1 MTIWTPDLRKFTGPK
16 YAAIAD
22 SIGEAVANG
31 QLAPGDR
38 LPPHRDLSYRLGVT
52 VGTVTRGYG
61 EAERRGLVAGE
72 VGRGT
77 FVKGGDESSATRL
90 FAIRHDHPP
99 AGIDFSLN
107 FPPEGIRANL
117 FARTA
122 ARIASNPFDASLFG
136 YQPAAGNPRHRAAA
150 NELISHTGLETQV
163 DRVVLCNGTQHGM
176 AITMAALCQPGDVV
190 LTEELTYP
198 GIKAVAALFHLRLR
212 GVAMD
217 HDGMLPDAFEAACQ
231 KGDAKV
237 LYCIP
242 TFHNPTSAVM
252 PASRRAEIAEIA
264 RKYGIFIVEDDVY
277 GFLEDDR
284 PLPISGY
291 LPEQSYYVS
300 STSKCMMPSLRVGFV
315 LTPPGMTEPIASAER
330 AMNWM
335 TSPITAEIMTRWIE
349 DGTAAEL
356 VRWHRRESRARLAI
370 AERVLAGIPFD
381 STPGSYHVWLHL
393 PSPWRAEEFA
403 DKASI
408 KGVHVIPAAPFAV
421 GRTAIPH
428 ALRICMGA
436 TRTRE
441 ELEQGLTIL
450 ADLLVGRQT
459 PRLDV
464 M

>member
-1 MTIWTPDLRKFTGPK
+1 MTIWTPDLNEITGPK
-16 YAAIAD
+16 YAAIAQA
-22 SIGEAVANG
+22 IGEAIADG
-31 QLAPGDR
+31 QLSAGDR
-38 LPPHRDLSYRLGVT
+38 LPAHRDLSYRLGVT
-52 VGTVTRGYG
+52 VGTVTRGYA
-61 EAERRGLVAGE
+61 EAERRGLVVGE

-77 FVKGGDESSATRL
+77 FVKSANGGSATQL
-90 FAIRHDHPP
+90 FAIRHDQPP

-107 FPPEGIRANL
+107 FPPEGIRADL

-122 ARIASNPFDASLFG
+122 SRIASNPFDPSLFG

-150 NELISHTGLETQV
+150 NELISHTGLETHV

-198 GIKAVAALFHLRLR
+198 GIKAVAAMFHLRLR

-217 HDGMLPDAFEAACQ
+217 HEGMLPDAFEAACQ

-242 TFHNPTSAVM
+242 TFHNPTSTVM
-252 PASRRAEIAEIA
+252 PESRRAEIAEIA

-291 LPEQSYYVS
+291 LPEQSFYVS

-315 LTPPGMTEPIASAER
+315 LTPPGMTEPVSSAER

-356 VRWHRRESRARLAI
+356 VRWHRRESRARLEI
-370 AERVLAGIPFD
+370 AERVLKDFAFD
-381 STPGSYHVWLHL
+381 STPGSYHLWLPL
-393 PSPWRAEEFA
+393 PPPWQAEEFTE
-403 DKASI
+403 KARVR
-408 KGVHVIPAAPFAV
+408 GVHVIPSAPFAV
-421 GRTAIPH
+421 GRTAVPH

-441 ELEQGLTIL
+441 ELEHGLTII
-450 ADLLVGRQT
+450 ADLLVCGQT
-459 PRLDV
+459 PCLDV